1 MIFTQQDPG
10 HWLTFSKRADNIN
23 LPIQELTRKYNKE
36 KLLFE
41 NYVTNF
47 QQAQQA
53 LLAQQAVGVGGAG
66 KKYTPLTNSTIQA
79 ASYLWFND
87 RTAAESKYGLIGNW
101 DVSQVTEFEDV
112 FSVPDNG
119 VPNTF
124 NEDISGWDMSNATDL
139 QEMFQGQSNFNQ
151 DISNWNVSNVTNFNE
166 TFKDCTAYNNGG
178 VSLNAWDTSKIENT
192 IGMFQN
198 ASSFNQNIGDWN
210 MSSVTAMDR
219 MFLNTDAFNNGGSDT
234 INTWNTGNVTTFAQ
248 MFERADV
255 FNQPI
260 GGWNTVSAT
269 SMFAMFYQATL
280 FSQDLT
286 GWCVTNIPTKPTS
299 FDVDSALANFVPTT
313 NLTGVGY
320 SVNSNTPT
328 TSDGSGTG
336 MLVDILAVSG
346 TGVPSSYQITT
357 QGTGYASGDEQ
368 IVIQAGSTSNFT
380 FTIST
385 LEPVWGTCP

>member
-23 LPIQELTRKYNKE
+23 LPIQELTRKYNQE

-47 QQAQQA
+47 QQVQQA

-66 KKYTPLTNSTIQA
+66 KKYTSLTNSTIQA

-119 VPNTF
+119 IPNTF

-151 DISNWNVSNVTNFNE
+151 DISNWNVGNVTNFND

-178 VSLNAWDTSKIENT
+178 VSLNAWNTSKIENT
-192 IGMFQN
+192 VGMFQN
-198 ASSFNQNIGDWN
+198 ATSFNQNIGSWN
-210 MSSVTAMDR
+210 MSSVTNMQQ
-219 MFLNTDAFNNGGSDT
+219 MFLGATSFNQDIGSWNVSNVTNMAFMFDGASSFNQDIGSWDV
-234 INTWNTGNVTTFAQ
+234 GNVTD
-248 MFERADV
+248 MY
-255 FNQPI
+255 
-260 GGWNTVSAT
+260 
-269 SMFAMFYQATL
+269 SMFFEATL

-313 NLTGVGY
+313 NLTGAGY

-336 MLVDILAVSG
+336 MLVDIVIVSG